1 MMNKADLASIKQL
14 IVPILKESDVLSASL
29 FGSFARGENKDE
41 SDIDL
46 LVTLPQDK
54 TLFDLID
61 LKAKLEETL
70 SIKVDLTTPRSLS
83 PKIKPF
89 IQKDLVPIL

>member
-1 MMNKADLASIKQL
+1 MNKADLASIKQL